1 MNDRQSLVINAQLI
15 LLLVFIL
22 SLIISCKPEDD
33 IKNPANYELYIS
45 KSADKTPAISPDGNL
60 IAYYHYSLEIPEPQN
75 YPTGLYI
82 MNFDG
87 SERRLVLRG
96 ANFSPSWS
104 PDGNWIVFSA
114 DGILQITNLL
124 GDSLRTFRGLSNLPL
139 HSPDWS
145 KDGKDILFS
154 APLTLKGGV
163 FSISPDFSHLRQ
175 ILNPIENNGMYAK
188 WSPNKSKIIYT
199 KGNQSWKSTEIF
211 TLDTLFKTEVRLTN
225 DDRDDRDPS
234 WSTTGEFISWSSN
247 VEIYLMKNDGSYQRK
262 LDYGQ
267 YPSWSPDGHFIVYS
281 NANQDFTKE
290 VLWKIDI
297 NGKNK
302 VQLTY

>member
-1 MNDRQSLVINAQLI
+1 MKYKLIQIIEFQLI
-15 LLLVFIL
+15 LLQVSIL
-22 SLIISCKPEDD
+22 SFITSCKPEDD

-45 KSADKTPAISPDGNL
+45 ISADKTPAVSPDGNL
-60 IAYYHYSLEIPEPQN
+60 IAYYHSSLEVPEPEN

-82 MNFDG
+82 MRFDG
-87 SERRLVLRG
+87 TERKLVVRG
-96 ANFSPSWS
+96 MNYSPSWS
-104 PDGNWIVFSA
+104 PDGNWLVFSS
-114 DGILQITNLL
+114 DGILKITNII
-124 GDSLRTFRGLSNLPL
+124 GDSLRSFQGLNNLPL

-154 APLTLKGGV
+154 SPLTLEGGV
-163 FSISPDFSHLRQ
+163 FSMSPDFSHLRQ
-175 ILNPIENNGMYAK
+175 ILNPIENNGMYAR
-188 WSPNKSKIIYT
+188 WSPNKSKIVYT

-211 TLDTLFKTEVRLTN
+211 TFDTLLKTEVRLTN
-225 DDRDDRDPS
+225 NDRDDRDPS
-234 WSTTGEFISWSSN
+234 WSQKGDFISWSSN
-247 VEIYLMKNDGSYQRK
+247 VEIYWMNNDGSFQRK

-267 YPSWSPDGHFIVYS
+267 YPTWTPDGQFIVYS